1 MDESVRYLILDFAND
16 ESSVFLLTRGAWV
29 WSKGEKFEE
38 HPPMPVE
45 RVRPVLEAL
54 LRGGQV
60 ELCDATR
67 PEMGV
72 LSLDDALAVVARET
86 AWLPPGEPE
95 WMAFELA
102 LTDLGDAEH
111 RAICDARAQGE
122 RAGQRLESDLATG
135 DESERI

>member
-1 MDESVRYLILDFAND
+1 MDESVRYLILDFAID

-60 ELCDATR
+60 ELHDATR
-67 PEMGV
+67 REMGV
-72 LSLDDALAVVARET
+72 LSLDDALAVVAGET
-86 AWLPPGEPE
+86 AWEPPGEPD

-102 LTDLGDAEH
+102 LTDSGNAEH
-111 RAICDARAQGE
+111 QAICDARARAEGE
-122 RAGQRLESDLATG
+122 ARQRA
-135 DESERI
+135 SE